1 MAPLIMGDEVTMEDV
16 MEADALEAT
25 AAGPIGNFNEIGVN
39 FDAVALELIEPDPLN
54 PD

>member
-16 MEADALEAT
+16 MEADALEA